1 MVRVFDSVHTFEND
15 TDEITE
21 FVVFRFVPDGTDKRE
36 LIKTDK
42 KVVKCEE

>member
-1 MVRVFDSVHTFEND
+1 MKKVWKYP
-15 TDEITE
+15 DEITD